1 MGGSKMNRFWSS
13 FEANYKEIQRKFD
26 IFVNFDVKIS
36 FAPATLSQ
44 RPLVRSALLSP
55 LDTTTLQVETS
66 PTTYFG
72 DMGRRLAQEL
82 KKVMRLRQL
91 EVRHIFPFIIVIPD
105 SKPLKWRFLE
115 HIEIGHFALIVLS
128 VGQSHILQLER

>member
-55 LDTTTLQVETS
+55 LDTTTTRVETS
-66 PTTYFG
+66 PMPFVG

-82 KKVMRLRQL
+82 KKVMKLRQL

-105 SKPLKWRFLE
+105 SKS
-115 HIEIGHFALIVLS
+115 LIRPRSAQLFYILHAATELS
-128 VGQSHILQLER
+128 STKPCGS

>member
-1 MGGSKMNRFWSS
+1 MGWPKLNRFWSS
-13 FEANYKEIQRKFD
+13 FEANYKETRCKYV
-26 IFVNFDVKIS
+26 IFEIFDVKIS

-82 KKVMRLRQL
+82 KKVMKLRQL

-105 SKPLKWRFLE
+105 SKS
-115 HIEIGHFALIVLS
+115 LIRPRSAQLFYILHAATELS
-128 VGQSHILQLER
+128 STKPCGS